1 LESILVGFATLSQE
15 WKKSKNCNKPQVLI
29 LVPNN
34 LIHVFQT
41 CSVRETLDTHSP
53 GFSEVEFASIDLSS
67 LLVVG
72 GDIYVVTLVLD
83 DSGVVGSW
91 CAEGTFADF
100 GQHLIL
106 LT

>member
-1 LESILVGFATLSQE
+1 M
-15 WKKSKNCNKPQVLI
+15 
-29 LVPNN
+29 
-34 LIHVFQT
+34 
-41 CSVRETLDTHSP
+41 RETLDTHTP
-53 GFSEVEFASIDLSS
+53 GFSEVKFASIVLSS

-72 GDIYVVTLVLD
+72 SDIYVVTLVLD